1 MDTHYIVPSEAMLT
15 QAMDKYTRW
24 FDDQIAKS
32 GASVDQ
38 NVDQR
43 AYYFLND
50 LKIFFNP
57 AF

>member
-1 MDTHYIVPSEAMLT
+1 MLT

-43 AYYFLND
+43 A
-50 LKIFFNP
+50 
-57 AF
+57 